1 MEQQDRIKQLMNFL
15 AISHFFEAL
24 IAVRAAKKRGLSRV
38 KYFFLTWIFGVFVL
52 IPLLRKPKVEEEEE
66 G

>member
-1 MEQQDRIKQLMNFL
+1 MEQSDRIKQLINLL

-24 IAVRAAKKRGLSRV
+24 IAVRAARKRGLSRV

-52 IPLLRKPKVEEEEE
+52 IPLLRKPKVEEE
-66 G
+66 GA

>member
-1 MEQQDRIKQLMNFL
+1 MEQSDRIKKMINFL
-15 AISHFFEAL
+15 AVSHFFEAL

-52 IPLLRKPKVEEEEE
+52 IPLLRKPKLEKEKA
-66 G
+66 